1 MEQLGGGI
9 LILYTFKHTIFMLG
23 CPRTMCTKLLLT
35 LHLIEM
41 PFDAFANRA
50 DPDQAALVRAA

>member
-1 MEQLGGGI
+1 MS
-9 LILYTFKHTIFMLG
+9 TFFRKNHFVCDIYIIIGLS
-23 CPRTMCTKLLLT
+23 LQYLLT
-35 LHLIEM
+35 LYPIEM